1 MSAGVPLVSIV
12 TPSFNQARYLEAAM
26 ASVLGQDHPRLEYI
40 VIDGGSQDG
49 SLEIIERHAGR
60 LAHWTS
66 EPDRGQGEAI
76 NKGLQRARG
85 EIVAWLNSDDLYMQ
99 GAVSAAVQAL
109 ARHPEAG
116 MVYADGLMVD
126 AQGRLLDRHRY
137 RGYSVLDLLCFDV
150 LLQPTVFMRRE
161 ALEQAGLLREPYHL
175 ILDHDLWV
183 RLAARGPIVHV
194 PGFWAAE
201 RTHAEAKTIALA
213 AGFVSEAETL
223 LRWARGDPLLA
234 PLVERH
240 AVRIRASLH
249 AFALRRLI
257 DAGDYRAAL
266 DRFSRCLAEDP
277 AVALRYWYKG
287 LQALA
292 GRLGAAPAFLA
303 YRRLRRRVQNPSAF
317 VEVGPRGGRLVRGAG
332 PTPGRGG

>member
-1 MSAGVPLVSIV
+1 MSAAAPLVSIV
-12 TPSFNQARYLEAAM
+12 TPSFNQARFLEAAM
-26 ASVLGQDHPRLEYI
+26 ASVLGQDYPRLEYI

-49 SLEIIERHAGR
+49 SLEIIRRHADR

-66 EPDRGQGEAI
+66 KPDRGQGEAI
-76 NKGLQRARG
+76 NKGLRRARG
-85 EIVAWLNSDDLYMQ
+85 EIVAWLNSDDLYME

-126 AQGRLLDRHRY
+126 AEGRLLDRHRY
-137 RGYSVLDLLCFDV
+137 RTYSVLDLLCFDV
-150 LLQPTVFMRRE
+150 LLQPTVFMRRT
-161 ALEQAGLLREPYHL
+161 ALEEAGLLREPYHL

-183 RLAARGPIVHV
+183 RMAARAPIVHV
-194 PGFWAAE
+194 PGDWAAE

-213 AGFVSEAETL
+213 AGFVAEAETL
-223 LRWARGDPLLA
+223 LRWARGDARLG
-234 PLVERH
+234 PLVERE

-257 DAGDYRAAL
+257 DAGEYREAVR
-266 DRFSRCLAEDP
+266 RFGRCLAEDP
-277 AVALRYWYKG
+277 VVALRYWYKG

-292 GRLGAAPAFLA
+292 GRFGAAPVFLA
-303 YRRLRRRVQNPSAF
+303 YRRLRRRVQNPPAV
-317 VEVGPRGGRLVRGAG
+317 VEIGPHGARLVRAARG
-332 PTPGRGG
+332 PAAR